1 MAAPQ
6 APDPPTPSTPQTT
19 LTAFW
24 NTFIAKTPG
33 KVTTI
38 FPQSLYA
45 DLLPSQRESPGQSSA
60 RNAAESYEA
69 AARQCRAEVQRIVR
83 ECHRVNEKFT
93 DPEFDLENDRELEL
107 WNCLRGLVRGEK
119 FGGEGRG
126 VDMGVARGRNGAAAR
141 GRGRVGRQGV
151 RGLGTKADDDWRSS
165 SSSSSSSDDN
175 TDEEEGMPGSVH
187 RVDWI
192 FEDPRFTIDG
202 YSNTDIKQGANGDC
216 WWLAAVATICNRP
229 DLMERICLARDEECG
244 VYGFVFYRDGEW
256 VSTVVDDNLYLAHED
271 FDFYGDRYDSTG
283 RLARQYRKRH
293 QTGSEALYFAKC
305 SDANE
310 TWLPL
315 LEKAYAKVHGD
326 YEALS
331 GGWSGEAVEDM
342 TGGVTT
348 TIATNKV
355 LNKNTLWRELV
366 NAERDFVF
374 AASAL
379 GSGRDWTRGGLA
391 LGHAYSILRATEEE
405 DEDGK
410 KVRLVLVRNPWGER
424 NTGGVGEWNGPWSDG
439 SREWTPYW
447 LQKLQH
453 RFGDD
458 GMFWM
463 AYEDLLSTFVFLH
476 RTRIFDETWT
486 VVQRWTSVSVPWIE
500 GYLRTKFVVEIRAAG
515 PVVFVLSEVDKR
527 YMRGLEGQY
536 DFALHFLL
544 QEENAKPG
552 EHLLL
557 VRPVQCRGNRS
568 ISAEVKL
575 EPGRYEILIKLLA
588 TRDSDQK
595 NVEDVVKEWVEK
607 NPQKLKQVAMNYD
620 LANAKVQSGKQ
631 IEAQS
636 IEATNA
642 TGDPGKEEA
651 SKSEAGQGDAVQ
663 DEIGTDGAGKDKSEL
678 TESANDEPA
687 NDQSVK
693 KADDE
698 KAENSLHDSSKEENC
713 KREGHAAEPSPAV
726 LPAPGSSR
734 RVHEGKG
741 KDVEKHHEDNVQE
754 DTKHLDKQDED
765 NRDNEKKHDG
775 KRDEDNQQDDKKHH
789 DNKDVDKK
797 DDKQDDDKKD
807 QDKEEAT
814 PHEQAVD
821 TDGSSPSPWNAI
833 CVLGLRV
840 YARDPQVSIELVR

>member
-1 MAAPQ
+1 MTTPQ
-6 APDPPTPSTPQTT
+6 APDPSTAKTPQAT

-24 NTFIAKTPG
+24 NSFITKAPG

-45 DLLPSQRESPGQSSA
+45 DLLPSQQEAPGQSSA

-69 AARQCRAEVQRIVR
+69 AARQCRAEVQHIVR

-93 DPEFDLENDRELEL
+93 DSDFDIENDRELEL

-119 FGGEGRG
+119 FGGESRG
-126 VDMGVARGRNGAAAR
+126 VPMRIARERKGAAAR
-141 GRGRVGRQGV
+141 RGHRVGRKGDRGYEGV
-151 RGLGTKADDDWRSS
+151 
-165 SSSSSSSDDN
+165 
-175 TDEEEGMPGSVH
+175 PGSVH

-192 FEDPRFTIDG
+192 FENPQFTIDG

-216 WWLAAVATICNRP
+216 WWLAAVATICNRQ
-229 DLMERICLARDEECG
+229 DLMDRICVARDEECG

-256 VSTVVDDNLYLAHED
+256 VSTVVDDNLYLSHED

-283 RLARQYRKRH
+283 RLARQYRQRH

-355 LNKNTLWRELV
+355 LNKHTLWKELV
-366 NAERDFVF
+366 NAERNFVF

-391 LGHAYSILRATEEE
+391 LGHAYSILRAMEEE

-439 SREWTPYW
+439 SREWSPYW

-500 GYLRTKFVVEIRAAG
+500 GYLRTKFVVQIRVAG
-515 PVVFVLSEVDKR
+515 PVVFVLSEVDRR
-527 YMRGLEGQY
+527 YLRGLEGQY
-536 DFALHFLL
+536 EFALHFLL

-557 VRPVQCRGNRS
+557 VRPIQCRGNRS
-568 ISAEVKL
+568 ISAEVTL
-575 EPGRYEILIKLLA
+575 EPGRYEVLIKLLA
-588 TRDSDQK
+588 TRDSDKK

-620 LANAKVQSGKQ
+620 LANAKVRSGKQ
-631 IEAQS
+631 MEVQS
-636 IEATNA
+636 NRATNA
-642 TGDPGKEEA
+642 TAETAENGAGKNEA
-651 SKSEAGQGDAVQ
+651 SKDGVKDDIAQ
-663 DEIGTDGAGKDKSEL
+663 DEVGKD
-678 TESANDEPA
+678 ESGKNEQAHEARIENDLHGA
-687 NDQSVK
+687 SK
-693 KADDE
+693 DE
-698 KAENSLHDSSKEENC
+698 TLQ
-713 KREGHAAEPSPAV
+713 REGHDSDVSQSQLQTPA
-726 LPAPGSSR
+726 SSTKL
-734 RVHEGKG
+734 HEK
-741 KDVEKHHEDNVQE
+741 KDNNVEEHHKDKVQDDTNHHDEQDEDKKHNKDDERKYDDKKHHEDNR
-754 DTKHLDKQDED
+754 H
-765 NRDNEKKHDG
+765 
-775 KRDEDNQQDDKKHH
+775 DDKEE
-789 DNKDVDKK
+789 VDKK
-797 DDKQDDDKKD
+797 DGKQDDDKKN
-807 QDKEEAT
+807 QDREEAT
-814 PHEQAVD
+814 PLEQAID

-840 YARDPQVSIELVR
+840 YAHDFQVNIELVE

>member
-1 MAAPQ
+1 MTMAAPQ
-6 APDPPTPSTPQTT
+6 APDPSPTKTPQAT

-24 NTFIAKTPG
+24 NSFITKAPG

-45 DLLPSQRESPGQSSA
+45 DLLPSQQEAPGQSSA

-83 ECHRVNEKFT
+83 ECHR
-93 DPEFDLENDRELEL
+93 NDRELEL
-107 WNCLRGLVRGEK
+107 WNCLRGLVREET
-119 FGGEGRG
+119 FGGESRG
-126 VDMGVARGRNGAAAR
+126 VPMRVARERNGAAAR
-141 GRGRVGRQGV
+141 RGDRVRRKGV
-151 RGLGTKADDDWRSS
+151 RGYG
-165 SSSSSSSDDN
+165 
-175 TDEEEGMPGSVH
+175 GVPGSVH

-192 FEDPRFTIDG
+192 FENPQFTIDG

-216 WWLAAVATICNRP
+216 WWLAAVATICSRQ
-229 DLMERICLARDEECG
+229 DLMDRICVARDEECG

-256 VSTVVDDNLYLAHED
+256 VPTVVDDNLYLSHED

-283 RLARQYRKRH
+283 RLARQYRRRH

-355 LNKNTLWRELV
+355 LNKNTLWKELV

-405 DEDGK
+405 DEDGN

-476 RTRIFDETWT
+476 RTRIFDKTWT

-500 GYLRTKFVVEIRAAG
+500 GYLRTKFVVEIGVAG

-527 YMRGLEGQY
+527 YLRGLEGQY
-536 DFALHFLL
+536 EFALHFLL

-557 VRPVQCRGNRS
+557 VRPIQCRGNRS
-568 ISAEVKL
+568 ISAEVTL
-575 EPGRYEILIKLLA
+575 EPGRYEVLIKLLA
-588 TRDSDQK
+588 TRDSDKK

-620 LANAKVQSGKQ
+620 LASAKVQSWKPK
-631 IEAQS
+631 EVQS
-636 IEATNA
+636 NKASNA
-642 TGDPGKEEA
+642 TAETAK
-651 SKSEAGQGDAVQ
+651 
-663 DEIGTDGAGKDKSEL
+663 DGAGKNEASKDGVKDDIAQDEVDKD
-678 TESANDEPA
+678 ESGNNQQAHEA
-687 NDQSVK
+687 RIE
-693 KADDE
+693 DDLLG
-698 KAENSLHDSSKEENC
+698 ASREENPQ
-713 KREGHAAEPSPAV
+713 REGHDSDASHSQLQTPAASTK
-726 LPAPGSSR
+726 L
-734 RVHEGKG
+734 HEEKG
-741 KDVEKHHEDNVQE
+741 NGIEDHHKDKVQDNTKHHDE
-754 DTKHLDKQDED
+754 QDED
-765 NRDNEKKHDG
+765 KKHDNN
-775 KRDEDNQQDDKKHH
+775 KDDERKQDDKKHH
-789 DNKDVDKK
+789 EDNRHDDKKEVDKE
-797 DDKQDDDKKD
+797 DDKQDNDKKN

-814 PHEQAVD
+814 PQDQAID

-840 YARDPQVSIELVR
+840 YAHDSQVNIELVN

>member
-1 MAAPQ
+1 MTTPQ
-6 APDPPTPSTPQTT
+6 APDPSNPRTPQAT

-24 NTFIAKTPG
+24 NSFITKTPG

-45 DLLPSQRESPGQSSA
+45 DLLPSQQELPGQSAA

-83 ECHRVNEKFT
+83 ECHRMNEKFT
-93 DPEFDLENDRELEL
+93 DPDFDIENDRELEL
-107 WNCLRGLVRGEK
+107 WNCLRGLVRGGK

-126 VDMGVARGRNGAAAR
+126 VSLGAARGRNGAAG
-141 GRGRVGRQGV
+141 GRRDGV
-151 RGLGTKADDDWRSS
+151 RGKGGRGSGTKADDDWRSS
-165 SSSSSSSDDN
+165 SSSSSSDDN
-175 TDEEEGMPGSVH
+175 ADEEEGVPGSVH

-192 FEDPRFTIDG
+192 FEDPQFTIDG

-216 WWLAAVATICNRP
+216 WWLAAVATICNRQ

-244 VYGFVFYRDGEW
+244 VYGFIFYRDGEW
-256 VSTVVDDNLYLAHED
+256 VSTVVDDNLYLSHED

-355 LNKNTLWRELV
+355 LNKNTLWKELV
-366 NAERDFVF
+366 NAERNFVF

-379 GSGRDWTRGGLA
+379 GTGREWTRGGLA

-405 DEDGK
+405 DENGK
-410 KVRLVLVRNPWGER
+410 KVQLVLVRNPWGER

-515 PVVFVLSEVDKR
+515 PVVFVLSE
-527 YMRGLEGQY
+527 
-536 DFALHFLL
+536 
-544 QEENAKPG
+544 EENAKPG
-552 EHLLL
+552 QHLLL

-595 NVEDVVKEWVEK
+595 NVEDVVKKWVEK

-620 LANAKVQSGKQ
+620 LANAKVQSGNHK
-631 IEAQS
+631 EAQIKAS
-636 IEATNA
+636 NA
-642 TGDPGKEEA
+642 TGETAKEEA
-651 SKSEAGQGDAVQ
+651 SKSEAGKGDAVQ
-663 DEIGTDGAGKDKSEL
+663 DEIGKVEAGKDKSES
-678 TESANDEPA
+678 TESASDKPEH
-687 NDQSVK
+687 DQSAQ
-693 KADDE
+693 KADVE
-698 KAENSLHDSSKEENC
+698 KAESAQHDHDVSKEEILQ
-713 KREGHAAEPSPAV
+713 REGHAAEPSPAEPSPAV
-726 LPAPGSSR
+726 LQTPGSSEGF
-734 RVHEGKG
+734 HEDKG
-741 KDVEKHHEDNVQE
+741 KDTKKHNEEKVQE
-754 DTKHLDKQDED
+754 DTKHLDRQNEDKKHED
-765 NRDNEKKHDG
+765 NNDNEKKHD
-775 KRDEDNQQDDKKHH
+775 DKHH
-789 DNKDVDKK
+789 DKKDVDKK

-814 PHEQAVD
+814 PHEQPVD
-821 TDGSSPSPWNAI
+821 TDGSSPSAWNAI

-840 YARDPQVSIELVR
+840 YACDPQVSIEL

>member
-6 APDPPTPSTPQTT
+6 APDPSTTKNPQAT

-24 NTFIAKTPG
+24 NSFITKTPG

-45 DLLPSQRESPGQSSA
+45 DLLPSQQATPGQSSA

-83 ECHRVNEKFT
+83 ECHRGNEKFT
-93 DPEFDLENDRELEL
+93 DPDFDIENDRELEL
-107 WNCLRGLVRGEK
+107 WNCLRGLVRGET
-119 FGGEGRG
+119 FGGESRG
-126 VDMGVARGRNGAAAR
+126 VPMRIARERNGAAAR
-141 GRGRVGRQGV
+141 RGDRVRRKGV
-151 RGLGTKADDDWRSS
+151 RGYATKANDDWRSS
-165 SSSSSSSDDN
+165 SSSSSSSSDDN
-175 TDEEEGMPGSVH
+175 EDDEEGVPGSVH

-192 FEDPRFTIDG
+192 FENPQFTIDG

-216 WWLAAVATICNRP
+216 WWLAAVATICNRQ
-229 DLMERICLARDEECG
+229 DLMDRICVARDEECG

-256 VSTVVDDNLYLAHED
+256 VSTVVDDNLYLSHED

-283 RLARQYRKRH
+283 RLARQYRQRH

-355 LNKNTLWRELV
+355 LNKNTLWKELV

-379 GSGRDWTRGGLA
+379 GSGGDWTRGGLA

-405 DEDGK
+405 DEDGN

-424 NTGGVGEWNGPWSDG
+424 NTGEVGEWNGPWSDG

-500 GYLRTKFVVEIRAAG
+500 GYLRTKFVVEIGVAG

-527 YMRGLEGQY
+527 YLRGLEGQY
-536 DFALHFLL
+536 EFALHFLL

-557 VRPVQCRGNRS
+557 VRPIQCRGNRS
-568 ISAEVKL
+568 ISAEVTL
-575 EPGRYEILIKLLA
+575 EPGRYEVLIKLLA
-588 TRDSDQK
+588 TRDSDKK
-595 NVEDVVKEWVEK
+595 NVEDV
-607 NPQKLKQVAMNYD
+607 KLKQVAMNYD
-620 LANAKVQSGKQ
+620 LASAKSNK
-631 IEAQS
+631 AS
-636 IEATNA
+636 NA
-642 TGDPGKEEA
+642 TAETAK
-651 SKSEAGQGDAVQ
+651 
-663 DEIGTDGAGKDKSEL
+663 DGAGKNEAGKDGVKDDIAQDEAHEAR
-678 TESANDEPA
+678 TEND
-687 NDQSVK
+687 
-693 KADDE
+693 
-698 KAENSLHDSSKEENC
+698 LHGASKEDTPQ
-713 KREGHAAEPSPAV
+713 REGHDSDASHSQLQTPAASTKLHEEKDNDAEEHHKDK
-726 LPAPGSSR
+726 PG
-734 RVHEGKG
+734 
-741 KDVEKHHEDNVQE
+741 ED
-754 DTKHLDKQDED
+754 
-765 NRDNEKKHDG
+765 KKHENNKD
-775 KRDEDNQQDDKKHH
+775 DERKQDDKKHH
-789 DNKDVDKK
+789 EDNRHDDKKEVDKK
-797 DDKQDDDKKD
+797 DDKQDNDNKN

-814 PHEQAVD
+814 SQDQAID

-840 YARDPQVSIELVR
+840 YAHDSQVNIELVK